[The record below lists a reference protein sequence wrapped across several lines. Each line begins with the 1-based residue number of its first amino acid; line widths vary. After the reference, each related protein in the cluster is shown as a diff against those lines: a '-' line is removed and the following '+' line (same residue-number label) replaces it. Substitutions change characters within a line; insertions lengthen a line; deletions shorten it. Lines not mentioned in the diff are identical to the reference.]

1 MTIQKSAKIG
11 VITATISCMVFS
23 GHIAFALNEGESQS
37 TPSNPA
43 ANAPTIQNQ
52 AGQPV
57 QPTEIQ
63 IELILLPKQYFYG
76 DDLDLKANIIKNN
89 TNYKLKL
96 KVTRVDIP
104 NSPPKLININE
115 TTGEI
120 NLANYLRSDDLLHGD
135 YVMEILATS
144 NDSQSELYKSKEVNL
159 KILPKITPPP
169 SPNENSASNNVVPAP
184 QPAPQPKPEPKEAII
199 NSKPLKTLEPV
210 KSDTHLSTNFSAPY
224 VFGVTSSKKSD
235 SITAVT
241 PTRVASRSES
251 ARNMINGITT
261 KSNNVDKL
269 TDPEKVITL
278 TAKKSNT
285 APQSIKLT
293 NDKNHNDNP
302 SQTNNWLDWRVIG
315 AGIGVLAVATIGFCR
330 FVIMRK

>member
-11 VITATISCMVFS
+11 IITATISCMVLS
-23 GHIAFALNEGESQS
+23 GHVACALNEGESQS

-43 ANAPTIQNQ
+43 TNTPTIQNQ

-76 DDLDLKANIIKNN
+76 DNLDLKAKIIKNN

-115 TTGEI
+115 TAGEI

-184 QPAPQPKPEPKEAII
+184 KEAII
-199 NSKPLKTLEPV
+199 NGKPLKTLEPV

-285 APQSIKLT
+285 APQSSKLT

-315 AGIGVLAVATIGFCR
+315 AGMGVLAVATIGFCR

>member
-11 VITATISCMVFS
+11 IITATISCMVLS
-23 GHIAFALNEGESQS
+23 GHVACALNEGESQS

-43 ANAPTIQNQ
+43 TNTPTIQNQ

-57 QPTEIQ
+57 QPTDIQ

-76 DDLDLKANIIKNN
+76 DDLDLKTKIIKNN

-115 TTGEI
+115 TAGEI
-120 NLANYLRSDDLLHGD
+120 NLANYLRSDDLLYGD

-159 KILPKITPPP
+159 KILPKITPPS
-169 SPNENSASNNVVPAP
+169 SPNENSASDNVAPAP
-184 QPAPQPKPEPKEAII
+184 QPAPQPKPESKEAII

-251 ARNMINGITT
+251 ARNTINGITT

-278 TAKKSNT
+278 TAKKSNIS
-285 APQSIKLT
+285 PQSIKLT
-293 NDKNHNDNP
+293 NDKNHNNNP
-302 SQTNNWLDWRVIG
+302 NQTNNWLDWRVIG
-315 AGIGVLAVATIGFCR
+315 AGIGVLTVATIGFCLN
-330 FVIMRK
+330 

>member
-11 VITATISCMVFS
+11 IITATISCMVLS
-23 GHIAFALNEGESQS
+23 GHVACALNEGESQS

-43 ANAPTIQNQ
+43 TNTPTIQNQ

-115 TTGEI
+115 TAGEI

-135 YVMEILATS
+135 YVMEILAIS

-159 KILPKITPPP
+159 KILPKITPPS
-169 SPNENSASNNVVPAP
+169 SPNENFASDNVAPAP

-251 ARNMINGITT
+251 ARNTINGITT

-269 TDPEKVITL
+269 VDSEKVITL

-285 APQSIKLT
+285 APQSSKLT
-293 NDKNHNDNP
+293 NDKNHNNNP
-302 SQTNNWLDWRVIG
+302 NQTNNWLDWRVIG

>member
-11 VITATISCMVFS
+11 IIAATISCMVLS
-23 GHIAFALNEGESQS
+23 GHGACALNEGESQS
-37 TPSNPA
+37 IPSNPA
-43 ANAPTIQNQ
+43 TNTPTIQNQ

-76 DDLDLKANIIKNN
+76 DNLDLKAKIIKNN

-115 TTGEI
+115 TAGEI

-159 KILPKITPPP
+159 KILPKITSPS
-169 SPNENSASNNVVPAP
+169 SPNNVAPAP

-224 VFGVTSSKKSD
+224 VFGVTSSKKSG

>member
-11 VITATISCMVFS
+11 IITATISCMVLS
-23 GHIAFALNEGESQS
+23 GHVACALNEGESQS

-43 ANAPTIQNQ
+43 TNTPTIQNQ

-76 DDLDLKANIIKNN
+76 DNLDLKAKIIKNN

-115 TTGEI
+115 TAGEI

-135 YVMEILATS
+135 YVMEILAIS

-159 KILPKITPPP
+159 KILPKITPPS
-169 SPNENSASNNVVPAP
+169 SPNENFASDNVAPA
-184 QPAPQPKPEPKEAII
+184 PKEAII

-251 ARNMINGITT
+251 ARNTINGITT

-269 TDPEKVITL
+269 VDSEKVITL

-285 APQSIKLT
+285 APQSSKLT
-293 NDKNHNDNP
+293 NDKNHNNNP
-302 SQTNNWLDWRVIG
+302 NQTNNWLDWRVIG

>member
-11 VITATISCMVFS
+11 IITATISCMVLS
-23 GHIAFALNEGESQS
+23 GHVACALNEGESQS

-43 ANAPTIQNQ
+43 TNTPTIQNQ

-115 TTGEI
+115 TAGEI

-159 KILPKITPPP
+159 KILPKITPPL
-169 SPNENSASNNVVPAP
+169 SPNENSASDNVAPAP

-224 VFGVTSSKKSD
+224 VFGVASSKKSG

-315 AGIGVLAVATIGFCR
+315 AGIGVLTVATIGFCR

>member
-11 VITATISCMVFS
+11 IITATISCMVLS
-23 GHIAFALNEGESQS
+23 GHVACALNEGESQS

-76 DDLDLKANIIKNN
+76 DNLDLKAKIIKNN

-115 TTGEI
+115 TAGEI

-159 KILPKITPPP
+159 KILPKITPPSP
-169 SPNENSASNNVVPAP
+169 PNENSASLRDWKSVV
-184 QPAPQPKPEPKEAII
+184 
-199 NSKPLKTLEPV
+199 
-210 KSDTHLSTNFSAPY
+210 
-224 VFGVTSSKKSD
+224 
-235 SITAVT
+235 
-241 PTRVASRSES
+241 
-251 ARNMINGITT
+251 
-261 KSNNVDKL
+261 
-269 TDPEKVITL
+269 
-278 TAKKSNT
+278 
-285 APQSIKLT
+285 
-293 NDKNHNDNP
+293 
-302 SQTNNWLDWRVIG
+302 
-315 AGIGVLAVATIGFCR
+315 
-330 FVIMRK
+330 

>member
-115 TTGEI
+115 TAGEI

>member
-11 VITATISCMVFS
+11 IITATISCMVLS
-23 GHIAFALNEGESQS
+23 GHVACALNEGESQS

-76 DDLDLKANIIKNN
+76 DDLDLKAKIIKNN

-115 TTGEI
+115 TAGEI

-135 YVMEILATS
+135 YVMDILATS

-159 KILPKITPPP
+159 KILPKITPPS
-169 SPNENSASNNVVPAP
+169 SPNENSASDNVAPAP

-224 VFGVTSSKKSD
+224 VFGVTSSKKSG

-251 ARNMINGITT
+251 TINTINGITT

-269 TDPEKVITL
+269 TEPEKVITL

-285 APQSIKLT
+285 APQSSKLT

>member
-115 TTGEI
+115 TAGEI

-159 KILPKITPPP
+159 KILPKITLPS
-169 SPNENSASNNVVPAP
+169 SPNENSASDNVAPAP

-251 ARNMINGITT
+251 ARNTINGITT

-269 TDPEKVITL
+269 VDPEKVITL
-278 TAKKSNT
+278 TAKKSNIS
-285 APQSIKLT
+285 PQSIKLT

-302 SQTNNWLDWRVIG
+302 SQTNNWLDWQVIG

>member
-11 VITATISCMVFS
+11 IITATISCMVLS
-23 GHIAFALNEGESQS
+23 GHVACALNEGESQS
-37 TPSNPA
+37 AHSNPA
-43 ANAPTIQNQ
+43 TNTPTIQNQ

-76 DDLDLKANIIKNN
+76 DDLDLKAKIIKNN

-104 NSPPKLININE
+104 NSPPKLIDINE
-115 TTGEI
+115 TAGEI
-120 NLANYLRSDDLLHGD
+120 NLANYLRSGDLLHGD

-159 KILPKITPPP
+159 KILPKITPPS
-169 SPNENSASNNVVPAP
+169 SPNENSASDNVAPAP
-184 QPAPQPKPEPKEAII
+184 QPAPQPQPEPKEAII

-224 VFGVTSSKKSD
+224 VFGVTSSKKSG

-251 ARNMINGITT
+251 TITTT

-278 TAKKSNT
+278 TAKKSNIS
-285 APQSIKLT
+285 PQSSKLT
-293 NDKNHNDNP
+293 NDKNHNNNP
-302 SQTNNWLDWRVIG
+302 IQTNNWLDWRVIG

-330 FVIMRK
+330 FFIMRK

>member
-1 MTIQKSAKIG
+1 M
-11 VITATISCMVFS
+11 
-23 GHIAFALNEGESQS
+23 
-37 TPSNPA
+37 
-43 ANAPTIQNQ
+43 
-52 AGQPV
+52 
-57 QPTEIQ
+57 
-63 IELILLPKQYFYG
+63 LPKQYFYG
-76 DDLDLKANIIKNN
+76 DNLDLKAKIIKNN

-115 TTGEI
+115 TAGEI

-159 KILPKITPPP
+159 KILPKITPPSP
-169 SPNENSASNNVVPAP
+169 PNENSASDNVAPAP

>member
-23 GHIAFALNEGESQS
+23 GHIAFALNERESQS
-37 TPSNPA
+37 APSNPEI
-43 ANAPTIQNQ
+43 NTPTIQNQ
-52 AGQPV
+52 TGQPA

-76 DDLDLKANIIKNN
+76 DDLDLKAKIIKNN

-104 NSPPKLININE
+104 NSPPKLIDINE
-115 TTGEI
+115 TAGEI
-120 NLANYLRSDDLLHGD
+120 NLANYVRSDDLLHGD
-135 YVMEILATS
+135 YVMEILAVS

-159 KILPKITPPP
+159 KILPKIIPPS
-169 SPNENSASNNVVPAP
+169 SPNENSASDNVAPAP

-224 VFGVTSSKKSD
+224 VFGVTSSKKSG

-251 ARNMINGITT
+251 TINTINGITT

-278 TAKKSNT
+278 TS
-285 APQSIKLT
+285 PQSSKLT
-293 NDKNHNDNP
+293 NDKNHNNNP
-302 SQTNNWLDWRVIG
+302 IQTNNWLDWRVIG
-315 AGIGVLAVATIGFCR
+315 VGIGVLAVATIGFCR
-330 FVIMRK
+330 FFIMRK

>member
-11 VITATISCMVFS
+11 IITATISCMVLS
-23 GHIAFALNEGESQS
+23 GHVACALNEGESQS

-43 ANAPTIQNQ
+43 TNTPTIQNQ

-76 DDLDLKANIIKNN
+76 DNLDLKAKIIK
-89 TNYKLKL
+89 
-96 KVTRVDIP
+96 DII
-104 NSPPKLININE
+104 NSPPKLIDINE
-115 TTGEI
+115 TAGEI
-120 NLANYLRSDDLLHGD
+120 NLANYLRSDDLLYGD
-135 YVMEILATS
+135 YVMEILAIS

-159 KILPKITPPP
+159 KILPKITPPSP
-169 SPNENSASNNVVPAP
+169 PNENSASDNVAPAP

-224 VFGVTSSKKSD
+224 VFGVTSSKKSG

-251 ARNMINGITT
+251 TINTINGITT
-261 KSNNVDKL
+261 KSNNIDKL

-278 TAKKSNT
+278 TAKKSNI
-285 APQSIKLT
+285 APQSSKLT